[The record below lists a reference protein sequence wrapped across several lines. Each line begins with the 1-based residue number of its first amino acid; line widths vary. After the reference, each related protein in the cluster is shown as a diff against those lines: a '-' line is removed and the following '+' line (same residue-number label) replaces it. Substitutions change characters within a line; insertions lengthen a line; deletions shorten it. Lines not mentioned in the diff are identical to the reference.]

1 MTGEACTVAASA
13 LYAEYARW
21 AEALGMPV
29 RERLTTTTFGR
40 RMGERFTKKITKR
53 GNFYAG
59 IGLLA
64 QVEGGGLEGHLQ
76 ELSLD
81 HSHEEKFQENPSPPS
96 TLHPPSTGPTC
107 DDGCGTPVEEPGVL
121 CDACAAAALGQP
133 E

>member
-1 MTGEACTVAASA
+1 
-13 LYAEYARW
+13 
-21 AEALGMPV
+21 MPV

-40 RMGERFTKKITKR
+40 RMGERFTKKTTKR
-53 GNFYAG
+53 GNVYAG

-64 QVEGGGLEGHLQ
+64 QVEGEGLEGHLQ

-81 HSHEEKFQENPSPPS
+81 HSHEEEFWEHPSPPF
-96 TLHPPSTGPTC
+96 TFHPPSTGPTC

-121 CDACAAAALGQP
+121 CDACAAAALQREP